1 MNFRVVSFLSRHKI
15 GLLSH
20 LFQVL
25 VGLYC
30 LKVRVDCLIESK
42 LSSKN
47 GTASGL

>member
-30 LKVRVDCLIESK
+30 LKVDCLIESK